1 MISVARSVSPI
12 AESNT
17 VIWQRADNRG
27 MNRPILGRRIAAGL
41 LDVLVLLALLVAV
54 GVVFG
59 EGHAGHGSV
68 GVMLHG
74 ASVVVWV
81 LLALAYYFFTE
92 ASSGQ
97 TLGKRVVG
105 VRVARVDGGKP
116 SSAAVAARTVLRVV
130 DFLPAFYLL
139 GLLFVLLGARRQRIG
154 DLVAGTVVTPT
165 T

>member
-1 MISVARSVSPI
+1 MA
-12 AESNT
+12 
-17 VIWQRADNRG
+17 
-27 MNRPILGRRIAAGL
+27 RPILGRRIAAGL
-41 LDVLVLLALLVAV
+41 LDVVVLLVLIVPV

-59 EGHAGHGSV
+59 QAHAGHGSA

-105 VRVARVDGGKP
+105 VRVTRLDGATP
-116 SSAAVAARTVLRVV
+116 STAAIALRTVLRVV

-165 T
+165 